1 MSPQLKYANLG
12 SSRGVESAERSAPK
26 TREFERQANR
36 AIVGWISETDAVDR
50 RFASTKSMYYFL
62 SHSLL
67 SILNFLFSSMYF
79 TSM

>member
-12 SSRGVESAERSAPK
+12 SSRGVESVERSAPK

-50 RFASTKSMYYFL
+50 RFAPTKSMYFL

>member
-1 MSPQLKYANLG
+1 MKYANSG
-12 SSRGVESAERSAPK
+12 SSRGIESAERSAPK
-26 TREFERQANR
+26 AREFERQANR

-50 RFASTKSMYYFL
+50 RFAPTKSMYFL